1 MANKTILFTVRRQH
15 LHSKQVMVYFP
26 SNIVNYIAAEFD
38 MDEEWNECDVIK
50 AVWYTE
56 RAQIAT
62 VLESGSCIV
71 PQEVLVEKAKVY
83 VNLVGSVV
91 ENGEIIERITSY
103 PYLAIIVDKNAKID
117 GSETVPVTPSQFEQ
131 FVDAV
136 KSETSKVTGMTATA
150 ETLPSGSEA
159 TASYSDGVLSLGI
172 PMGAQGEKGDTG
184 ERGMQGIQGERGE
197 RGEQGLQGAQGER
210 GERGETGATGAKG
223 DTGNGISSITK
234 TGSSG
239 LVDTYTITFTDGT
252 STTFN
257 VTNGK
262 DGSGADIDVDS
273 ELSTTSTNPV
283 QNKVIATALD
293 SKANTSSLA
302 SVATS
307 GNYNDLS
314 NKPTIPTVPT
324 NVSAFINDAGYLT
337 SYTETDPVFSASPA
351 SGITSEDI
359 AKWNTVET
367 LCVTVT
373 KSGDTYVADK
383 TFAEV
388 TSAIDAGKFVYCQY
402 STSTMLINFVLIS
415 KNANRVIF
423 VEVNLTV
430 ATANATVKPN
440 SIFLHSDDTVE
451 YSTAVGLLTT
461 KYIVTA
467 VNSSSSN
474 TFIPSAKAVYDFV
487 TSTDTDTTY
496 TLSIS
501 GNVITLTPSS
511 GTASSITLPVS
522 ETEWGDITGT
532 LANQTDLQSAL
543 NAKASV
549 WTVQNMTASDTVVT
563 LNPNVFYIFPEMAT
577 LTVTVSGTG
586 MHAFRFTSGT
596 TATTLTVNGATM
608 PDSFEVES
616 GKVYEVNVYQGYGVV
631 SEWTA

>member
-1 MANKTILFTVRRQH
+1 
-15 LHSKQVMVYFP
+15 
-26 SNIVNYIAAEFD
+26 
-38 MDEEWNECDVIK
+38 
-50 AVWYTE
+50 
-56 RAQIAT
+56 
-62 VLESGSCIV
+62 
-71 PQEVLVEKAKVY
+71 
-83 VNLVGSVV
+83 
-91 ENGEIIERITSY
+91 
-103 PYLAIIVDKNAKID
+103 
-117 GSETVPVTPSQFEQ
+117 
-131 FVDAV
+131 
-136 KSETSKVTGMTATA
+136 
-150 ETLPSGSEA
+150 
-159 TASYSDGVLSLGI
+159 
-172 PMGAQGEKGDTG
+172 
-184 ERGMQGIQGERGE
+184 
-197 RGEQGLQGAQGER
+197 
-210 GERGETGATGAKG
+210 
-223 DTGNGISSITK
+223 
-234 TGSSG
+234 
-239 LVDTYTITFTDGT
+239 
-252 STTFN
+252 
-257 VTNGK
+257 
-262 DGSGADIDVDS
+262 
-273 ELSTTSTNPV
+273 
-283 QNKVIATALD
+283 
-293 SKANTSSLA
+293 
-302 SVATS
+302 
-307 GNYNDLS
+307 
-314 NKPTIPTVPT
+314 
-324 NVSAFINDAGYLT
+324 
-337 SYTETDPVFSASPA
+337 
-351 SGITSEDI
+351 
-359 AKWNTVET
+359 
-367 LCVTVT
+367 
-373 KSGDTYVADK
+373 
-383 TFAEV
+383 
-388 TSAIDAGKFVYCQY
+388 
-402 STSTMLINFVLIS
+402 MLINFVLIS